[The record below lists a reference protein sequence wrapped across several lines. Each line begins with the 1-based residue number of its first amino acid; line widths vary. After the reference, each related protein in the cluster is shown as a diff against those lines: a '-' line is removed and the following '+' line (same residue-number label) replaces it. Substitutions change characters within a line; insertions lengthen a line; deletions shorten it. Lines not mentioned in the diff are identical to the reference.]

1 MRAAFLICA
10 GFCFNPGFRKIQSII
25 DAGKD
30 DSRDK
35 LCVLLT
41 VTSNGRRENVE
52 RGLDFHTMDSKFFV
66 TLVFTGQ
73 SLV

>member
-1 MRAAFLICA
+1 MRAAFLICT
-10 GFCFNPGFRKIQSII
+10 GFSFNPDFRKIQSIT
-25 DAGKD
+25 DAGKY

-35 LCVLLT
+35 LCILLT
-41 VTSNGRRENVE
+41 VTSNGRRQSME
-52 RGLDFHTMDSKFFV
+52 RGLNFHTMDSKFFV